1 VTGRVRIGGVRIG
14 VVGLGVIGRH
24 YVDAI
29 AAVPGTE
36 LVAVCD
42 RRPAALAG
50 CRVPGFT
57 DHRAMFGTAGLD
69 AVVVTVPNDAHAD
82 VCRSALSAGLAVCV
96 EKPLALT
103 TADADALVRSA
114 QRSGLPLLTAFHRRY
129 NDNLAELLAG
139 LPARLPVE
147 SVTVRYLERI
157 EEHVGPDAW
166 YLDPARCG
174 GGCVADNGPNA
185 FDLVRAVL
193 GDDVRLTVRDSV
205 IIRDG
210 QGVDRQALIGL
221 DSDTGVRATVELD
234 WSYHGEV
241 KDVLVRFADGSTS
254 RADLLA
260 GFPGFK
266 SSLRHEYVGVL
277 RAFLSASP
285 PTPELDGGLVA
296 LALVDD
302 TYRMAHPDVM
312 AAAWR

>member
-1 VTGRVRIGGVRIG
+1 MTGHVRIG

-29 AAVPGTE
+29 AAVPGAE

-42 RRPAALAG
+42 RRPSALAG
-50 CRVPGFT
+50 YRVPGFT

-82 VCRSALSAGLAVCV
+82 VCRAALSAGLAVCV

-103 TADADALVRSA
+103 SADAMALVRSA
-114 QRSGLPLLTAFHRRY
+114 QQFGLPLLTAFHRRY

-205 IIRDG
+205 IIRDD

-241 KDVLVRFADGSTS
+241 KDVLVRFADGSTM

-277 RAFLSASP
+277 RAFLTAPP
-285 PTPELDGGLVA
+285 PTPDLDGGQVA

-302 TYRMAHPDVM
+302 TYRMAHPDTM

>member
-1 VTGRVRIGGVRIG
+1 VTRLGVI
-14 VVGLGVIGRH
+14 GLGVIGRH
-24 YVDAI
+24 YLDAI
-29 AAVPGTE
+29 ATVPGAD

-42 RRPAALAG
+42 RRPEALVG
-50 CRVPGFT
+50 HRMPVFT
-57 DHRAMFGTAGLD
+57 DHRAMFGAVGLD

-82 VCRSALSAGLAVCV
+82 VCRDALRAGFGVCV

-103 TADADALVRSA
+103 LADGRSLVRSA
-114 QRSGLPLLTAFHRRY
+114 ARRGLPLHTAFHRRY
-129 NDNLAELLAG
+129 NDNLAVLLAG

-193 GDDVRLTVRDSV
+193 GDAVHLTVRDSV
-205 IIRDG
+205 IINDDL
-210 QGVDRQALIGL
+210 GVDRQALVGL
-221 DSDTGVRATVELD
+221 NSDTGVRATVELD
-234 WSYHGEV
+234 WSHDGEV
-241 KDVLVRFADGSTS
+241 KDVLVRFVDGTTD

-260 GFPGFK
+260 GFPAFK

-277 RAFLSASP
+277 RAFLA
-285 PTPELDGGLVA
+285 TPSSYGGLAA
-296 LALVDD
+296 LALVEDAYA
-302 TYRMAHPDVM
+302 TATTGVRMA
-312 AAAWR
+312 AR

>member
-1 VTGRVRIGGVRIG
+1 VVTRLGVI
-14 VVGLGVIGRH
+14 GLGVIGRH

-29 AAVPGTE
+29 AAVPGAE

-42 RRPAALAG
+42 RRPDALADH
-50 CRVPGFT
+50 RVPGFA
-57 DHRAMFGTAGLD
+57 DHRAMFGAVGLD

-82 VCRSALSAGLAVCV
+82 VCRDALHAGLAVCV
-96 EKPLALT
+96 EKPLALNL
-103 TADADALVRSA
+103 ADAHELVRSA
-114 QRSGLPLLTAFHRRY
+114 GQRGLPLYTAFHRRH
-129 NDNLAELLAG
+129 NRNLAVLLGG
-139 LPARLPVE
+139 LSTRLPVE

-185 FDLVRAVL
+185 FDLVRTVL
-193 GDDVRLTVRDSV
+193 GDDVHLTVRDVV
-205 IIRDG
+205 IVRDDRG
-210 QGVDRQALIGL
+210 IDRQAVVGL
-221 DSDTGVRATVELD
+221 DADTGVRATVELD

-241 KDVLVRFADGSTS
+241 KDVVVRFADGTT
-254 RADLLA
+254 RQTDLLA

-277 RAFLSASP
+277 RAFLTGP
-285 PTPELDGGLVA
+285 PAALDGGLVA

-302 TYRMAHPDVM
+302 TYRRAGTGV
-312 AAAWR
+312 AAWR

>member
-1 VTGRVRIGGVRIG
+1 VTGGTRVRIGVI
-14 VVGLGVIGRH
+14 GLGVIGRH

-29 AAVPGTE
+29 AAVPRAE

-42 RRPAALAG
+42 RRRDALVGHRTPA
-50 CRVPGFT
+50 FT
-57 DHRAMFGTAGLD
+57 DHRAMFGAVGLD

-82 VCRSALSAGLAVCV
+82 VCRAALNAGLAVCV

-103 TADADALVRSA
+103 CGDATELVRSA
-114 QRSGLPLLTAFHRRY
+114 QRSGLPLHTAFHRRH
-129 NDNLAELLAG
+129 NDNLARLLAG
-139 LPARLPVE
+139 LPTRPPVE

-193 GDDVRLTVRDSV
+193 GDDVPLTVRDAV
-205 IIRDG
+205 ITRDD
-210 QGVDRQALIGL
+210 QGVDRRALVGL
-221 DSDTGVRATVELD
+221 ATDTGVRARVELD
-234 WSYHGEV
+234 WSYHGEI
-241 KDVLVRFADGSTS
+241 KDVLVRSADGSTL

-277 RAFLSASP
+277 REFLS
-285 PTPELDGGLVA
+285 TPSTTSVPDGGLAA

-302 TYRMAHPDVM
+302 TYRTARAGSG
-312 AAAWR
+312 AAAW